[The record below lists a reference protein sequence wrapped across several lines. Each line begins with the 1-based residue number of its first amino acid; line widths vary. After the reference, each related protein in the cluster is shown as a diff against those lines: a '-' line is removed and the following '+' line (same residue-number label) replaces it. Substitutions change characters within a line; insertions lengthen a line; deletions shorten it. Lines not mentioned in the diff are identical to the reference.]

1 MKKRILSIVLSLAL
15 VCTLLPQAFLPAR
28 AVTKQD
34 VCMDDYAE
42 PLGTNYTVHF
52 SVPAG
57 VTKPAPVKFVNRA
70 DLERIMQINELNTIT
85 DDFPS
90 AVKTPQLSKININ
103 AIPVRVGRH
112 TPARYSTK
120 NIP

>member
-1 MKKRILSIVLSLAL
+1 MKKRIRSIVLSLAL

-57 VTKPAPVKFVNRA
+57 VTKPADTVS
-70 DLERIMQINELNTIT
+70 NTDTGIT
-85 DDFPS
+85 LPTVEGPEGYTFLGWVVSDYDN
-90 AVKTPQLSKININ
+90 VET
-103 AIPVRVGRH
+103 R
-112 TPARYSTK
+112 PANT
-120 NIP
+120 